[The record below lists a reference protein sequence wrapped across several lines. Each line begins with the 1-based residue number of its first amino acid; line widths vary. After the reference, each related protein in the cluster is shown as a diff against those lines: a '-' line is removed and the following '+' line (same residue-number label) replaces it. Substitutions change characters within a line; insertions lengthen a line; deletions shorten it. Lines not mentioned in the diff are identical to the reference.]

1 MAAATKHGRN
11 DVKENSF
18 RGCDIVTNNEIGK
31 ELTDKFVQG
40 TRERQSAL
48 IARLTAEFGPDQ
60 SKWPHA
66 RELRERDEKE
76 KQNG

>member
-1 MAAATKHGRN
+1 MKSNR
-11 DVKENSF
+11 
-18 RGCDIVTNNEIGK
+18 EIEK
-31 ELTDKFVQG
+31 ELTLNFVAS
-40 TRERQSAL
+40 TRERQAAI
-48 IARLTAEFGPDQ
+48 IARCTAEFGPDQ